1 MGFRDI
7 RRRFWCPGVHVVR
20 GTCMG
25 VPLAWLSDE
34 VIPMRPHADVP
45 VMFSQS
51 ILPAMVI
58 QPTVRLCRR
67 RSFLHQSTSASLWST
82 QRVAASSITCRSRGS
97 SRWVDPGPRFH
108 TFVCPNSPHSYAC
121 NTCLMQEAVARW
133 FFQQLVIGADYC
145 HKRGVANRDIK

>member
-58 QPTVRLCRR
+58 QPTVPQEV
-67 RSFLHQSTSASLWST
+67 FLTSEYICIAMEYATGGSLFHYV
-82 QRVAASSITCRSRGS
+82 QKQGKLKVGR
-97 SRWVDPGPRFH
+97 PGP
-108 TFVCPNSPHSYAC
+108 
-121 NTCLMQEAVARW
+121 
-133 FFQQLVIGADYC
+133 
-145 HKRGVANRDIK
+145 